1 MISSEKRTRVWIPLW
16 VALGIALG
24 IFIGNRYGKLGSVN
38 RLSGTGKLDAVLRYI
53 DNSYV
58 DSVDMHGLVEDAL
71 PNIVQGLDPHSVYIS
86 AEEMKKVNED
96 LEGHFS
102 GIGVTFY
109 VLRDTILVTSIVPGG
124 PSEAAGIKP
133 WDRIVTVDD
142 SIVAGKK
149 ITNAKVLKNLRGEKG
164 SEVKLGIKR
173 NGSPKLA
180 EITVTRGDIPVQSV
194 PVSYMMTDNVGY
206 IKVTTFAF
214 PTFGE
219 FISAISKLK
228 SMGCNAFVIDL
239 RGNFGGSLEAVVAM
253 VNEFL
258 NKNDLIVY
266 AEGRNFPRVDNYAN
280 GSGTSKSDQIIVMID
295 EMSASASEIF
305 AGAIQDNDR
314 GLIIG
319 RRSFGKGLVQSQ
331 RDFPDGSAIRLTV
344 ARYYTPSG
352 RSIQRKYEKGKYD
365 EYEMEAVNRY
375 IQGDYVNVDTASN
388 VNLKLFKT
396 VGGRDVYG
404 GDGIMPDVFV
414 PRDTAGIN
422 PYYNLLA
429 NSDVLQEYATVYSD
443 ANRDRLQDFGSW
455 QAMYAYLHKQPL
467 LPNVVSYADNKGIR
481 RRPYYIE
488 ESRTLIESQV
498 EALIIRNFFG
508 EEGFY
513 SVLLKN
519 DKLVIKALELIE
531 TGKDTVESIKIGH
544 YSSASQDEFLEKL
557 PGGSDFLRFIDSR
570 DFA

>member
-1 MISSEKRTRVWIPLW
+1 MNSERRIRIWIPIL

-24 IFIGNRYGKLGSVN
+24 IFIGNQYSKLGGN
-38 RLSGTGKLDAVLRYI
+38 IQRLSGTGKLDAVLRYI
-53 DNSYV
+53 NNSYV
-58 DSVDMHGLVEDAL
+58 DTVNIYNLVEEAL
-71 PNIVQGLDPHSVYIS
+71 PDIVQGLDPHSAYIS
-86 AEEMKKVNED
+86 AEQMKKVNED

-109 VLRDTILVTSIVPGG
+109 VLKDTILVTSIVAGG

-133 WDRIVTVDD
+133 WDRIVTVND
-142 SIVAGKK
+142 SVVAGKNFK
-149 ITNAKVLKNLRGEKG
+149 NADVLKTLRGEKG
-164 SEVKLGIKR
+164 SEVKLGIQR
-173 NGSPKLA
+173 DNAPQLT
-180 EITVTRGDIPVQSV
+180 EITVTRGDIPMQSV
-194 PVSYMMTDNVGY
+194 PVSYMLSENIGY

-228 SMGCNAFVIDL
+228 SMGCKAFVVDL

-258 NKNDLIVY
+258 NKNELIVY
-266 AEGRNFPRVDNYAN
+266 SEGRHFPRADSYAT

-314 GLIIG
+314 GLVIG

-331 RDFPDGSAIRLTV
+331 RDFSDGSAIRLTV
-344 ARYYTPSG
+344 ARYYTASG

-365 EYEMEAVNRY
+365 DYEMDAVNRY
-375 IQGDYVNVDTASN
+375 IQGDYVNVDTVSN
-388 VNLKLFKT
+388 GNLKPFKT
-396 VGGRDVYG
+396 IGGRTVYG
-404 GDGIMPDVFV
+404 GDGIMPDIFV
-414 PRDTAGIN
+414 PRDTTGIN
-422 PYYNLLA
+422 PYYNAVA
-429 NSDVLQEYATVYSD
+429 NSDIIQEYATIYSD
-443 ANRDRLQDFGSW
+443 SYKNRLGNFETWQDMHS
-455 QAMYAYLHKQPL
+455 YLRKQPL
-467 LPNVVSYADNKGIR
+467 LLNLVSYADSKGIR

-488 ESRTLIESQV
+488 ESASLLESQL
-498 EALIIRNFFG
+498 EALIIRNYFG

-519 DKLVIKALELIE
+519 DKLVHRAIELIE
-531 TGKDTVESIKIGH
+531 TGKDKPDAIRQGL
-544 YSSASQDEFLEKL
+544 YSSLQPKAFDKGRIPKMYVL
-557 PGGSDFLRFIDSR
+557 DFLSMNQT
-570 DFA
+570 

>member
-1 MISSEKRTRVWIPLW
+1 MNSEKRIRIWIPLW
-16 VALGIALG
+16 IALSIAVG
-24 IFIGNRYGKLGSVN
+24 VFIGNKYSKLGGSVN

-58 DSVDMHGLVEDAL
+58 DTVNMRGLVEDAL
-71 PNIVQGLDPHSVYIS
+71 PSIVQELDPHSVYIP
-86 AEEMKKVNED
+86 AEEMKRVNED

-102 GIGVTFY
+102 GIGVTFF
-109 VLRDTILVTSIVPGG
+109 VLKDTIVVTSIVPGG

-133 WDRIVTVDD
+133 WDRIVTVND
-142 SIVAGKK
+142 SLVAGKK
-149 ITNAKVLKNLRGEKG
+149 ITNADVLKTLRGEKG

-173 NGSPKLA
+173 DDAATLS
-180 EITVTRGDIPVQSV
+180 EIIVTRGDIPMQSV
-194 PVSYMMTDNVGY
+194 PVSYMLTETIGY
-206 IKVTTFAF
+206 IKITTFAF

-239 RGNFGGSLEAVVAM
+239 RGNFGGSLDAVVAM

-266 AEGRNFPRVDNYAN
+266 AEGRNFPREDKYAN

-375 IQGDYVNVDTASN
+375 IQGDYVNIDTVSN
-388 VNLKLFKT
+388 ENIIPFKT
-396 VGGRDVYG
+396 VGGRTVYA
-404 GDGIMPDVFV
+404 GDGIMPDIFV
-414 PRDTAGIN
+414 PRDTSGIN
-422 PYYNLLA
+422 SYYNLLA
-429 NSDVLQEYATVYSD
+429 NNNILQEYATVYSD
-443 ANRDRLQDFGSW
+443 MNKKRLQEFETWPEMHSF
-455 QAMYAYLHKQPL
+455 LRKQPL
-467 LPNVVSYADNKGIR
+467 LVNLASYADNKGIR

-488 ESRTLIESQV
+488 ESRDLIESQV

-513 SVLLKN
+513 SVLMKS
-519 DKLVIKALELIE
+519 DKLLMKATELIE
-531 TGKDTVESIKIGH
+531 TGKNTTDAVREGL
-544 YSSASQDEFLEKL
+544 YSSVNGNRFLKNVRQNSVAAVL
-557 PGGSDFLRFIDSR
+557 LVPGNFV
-570 DFA
+570 